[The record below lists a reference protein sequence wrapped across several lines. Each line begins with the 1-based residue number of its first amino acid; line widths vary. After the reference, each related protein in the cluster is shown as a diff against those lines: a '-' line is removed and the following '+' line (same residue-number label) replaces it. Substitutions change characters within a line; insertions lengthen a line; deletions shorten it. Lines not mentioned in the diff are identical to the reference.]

1 MLGVQLE
8 DVKVSDTLKEQ
19 IKENTVISSPE
30 KNKQALGGSS
40 TQGNSGGASAQ
51 QSQPATQKATSAPK
65 PPTTQPATQKPTSA
79 PKPPATQPPTQNAE
93 WWPSR
98 AEIDQIIAECRS
110 YGESIGMIWA
120 ETANK
125 DNASWDSPEEVRWY
139 RRLGKEKFV
148 QTLKEFLE
156 IDYNAGFCL
165 SLIHILGRLHAVFLA
180 DFFFIIHCHLRAA
193 HFGGGETN
201 GNAVVNQLEGITV
214 ACGDNAPIPLFAAY
228 AGKRAED
235 IVRLIALLFED
246 VAAHQAQKLLE
257 KRKLGSK
264 LGRHALA
271 VGFVALVFPVAE
283 SGGGEVKRDGY
294 HIRLRFLLQTV
305 QDI

>member
-1 MLGVQLE
+1 MKKAICGIVALCMFIMPLTGCGKTEKTGEEPQKETTGIGTASSGNYAPFITDFFLSVYEQALEKQENPEGEKEPEAEEAEEEAEKMLGVKLE

-19 IKENTVISSPE
+19 IKENPVISSPE

-120 ETANK
+120 DYKNK

-139 RRLGKEKFV
+139 RRLGKEEFV

-156 IDYNAGFCL
+156 IDYNAGFCY
-165 SLIHILGRLHAVFLA
+165 F
-180 DFFFIIHCHLRAA
+180 
-193 HFGGGETN
+193 
-201 GNAVVNQLEGITV
+201 
-214 ACGDNAPIPLFAAY
+214 
-228 AGKRAED
+228 
-235 IVRLIALLFED
+235 
-246 VAAHQAQKLLE
+246 KLWVE
-257 KRKLGSK
+257 PYENTWK
-264 LGRHALA
+264 
-271 VGFVALVFPVAE
+271 VYIFC
-283 SGGGEVKRDGY
+283 
-294 HIRLRFLLQTV
+294 
-305 QDI
+305 